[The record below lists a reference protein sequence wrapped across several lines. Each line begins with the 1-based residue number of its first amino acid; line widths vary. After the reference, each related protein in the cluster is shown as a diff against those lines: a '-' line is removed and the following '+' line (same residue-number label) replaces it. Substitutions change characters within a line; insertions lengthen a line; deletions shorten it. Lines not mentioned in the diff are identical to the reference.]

1 MQVQGVSYDINWKA
15 LKRGASIF
23 LPCLDSKRA
32 RAQVLV
38 VTKRLR
44 IKILI
49 KIVVEDG
56 IKGLRIWSV

>member
-1 MQVQGVSYDINWKA
+1 MKVQGVSYDVNWKA
-15 LKRGASIF
+15 FKQGTSIF
-23 LPCLDSKRA
+23 IPCLDTKRA

-49 KIVVEDG
+49 KIVVVDG
-56 IKGLRIWSV
+56 IRGLRIWSI

>member
-15 LKRGASIF
+15 FKRGASIF

-56 IKGLRIWSV
+56 IRGLRIWSV

>member
-1 MQVQGVSYDINWKA
+1 MQVQGVSYDVNWKA
-15 LKRGASIF
+15 FKRGASIF
-23 LPCLDSKRA
+23 FPCLDSKSA

-56 IKGLRIWSV
+56 IRGLRIWSV